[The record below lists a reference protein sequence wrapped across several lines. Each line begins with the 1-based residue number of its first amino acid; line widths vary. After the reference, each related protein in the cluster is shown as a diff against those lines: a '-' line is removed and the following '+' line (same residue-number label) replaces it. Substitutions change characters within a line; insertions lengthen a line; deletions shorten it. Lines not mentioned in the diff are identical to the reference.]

1 MHYDVP
7 ATFAEQPVSQPIVY
21 PNPAV
26 EVVTITTPPAFSCA
40 HITVTQVSVRL
51 VISGRI
57 RGDRTQLDITDLK
70 PELFFIIPDLIS
82 ALDPAIK

>member
-1 MHYDVP
+1 M
-7 ATFAEQPVSQPIVY
+7 
-21 PNPAV
+21 
-26 EVVTITTPPAFSCA
+26 VTITTPPAFSCA
-40 HITVTQVSVRL
+40 HITVTNVSGRL